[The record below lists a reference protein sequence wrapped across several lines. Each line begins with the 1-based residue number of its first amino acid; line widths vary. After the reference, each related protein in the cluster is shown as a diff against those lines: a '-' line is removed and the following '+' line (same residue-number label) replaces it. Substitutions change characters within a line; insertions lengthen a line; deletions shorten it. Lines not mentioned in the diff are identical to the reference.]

1 MKINQITKF
10 TIIIVVISF
19 FCLYFTTTSSYY
31 EYNQKQKSIL
41 TEEAIKQFEKDV
53 ANGKKIIAS
62 NYITEEKDY
71 NNKTSIF
78 FMKCSNLISEIFDKT
93 MKYIFKKIECT
104 VNN

>member
-41 TEEAIKQFEKDV
+41 TEEAIK
-53 ANGKKIIAS
+53 NLKK
-62 NYITEEKDY
+62 
-71 NNKTSIF
+71 
-78 FMKCSNLISEIFDKT
+78 M
-93 MKYIFKKIECT
+93 
-104 VNN
+104 